1 MCCFCASQLSDD
13 ESDCHPNIDKA
24 SWFRMKHRSRVE
36 REEKEEAEKQALEK
50 ANSTDVKR
58 ATELKAKLQAIS
70 AAGGDVEGEDPD
82 AIAVELKGLDA
93 AMAQRHARLEE
104 LEKNKKWNWENM
116 CHVVGKT
123 MHAFIHRI
131 VDRDSCQRKYAVRLL
146 FDNLSSLHEQCR

>member
-1 MCCFCASQLSDD
+1 MHQPPLYACAACCFLQLSDD

-58 ATELKAKLQAIS
+58 ATELKVKLQAIS

-116 CHVVGKT
+116 CHVVGKAIYET
-123 MHAFIHRI
+123 DHTEAI
-131 VDRDSCQRKYAVRLL
+131 DATYQ
-146 FDNLSSLHEQCR
+146 